1 MAQDLEEDQEEEDWE
16 QAAAAAAC
24 IFLGAEEARR
34 IKWPESVEEFQAL
47 NDLIVERHPRLTG
60 VFASIDGLNLPAQTA
75 DDEEMENTTYNGWLC
90 EHFISSVFVFSPQDQ
105 IQGKIRAPIKTG
117 QRIRGTSVQIEE
129 RLAFDRELLSYR
141 QTAEW
146 GMRTLQGSFGR
157 LRLPLSVNNQDA
169 RGDLLEICAR
179 LHNLRAKRVGHN
191 QIRSVYMP
199 IWRQN
204 KEDEEVWTNFENMLF
219 SDQRR
224 VDRVS
229 RFHNF
234 PEYE

>member
-1 MAQDLEEDQEEEDWE
+1 MHVSPGCLGTIIAAKLNAPGSWHDSRLAQGIYEKLRNRTPGGFYL
-16 QAAAAAAC
+16 AADTA
-24 IFLGAEEARR
+24 F
-34 IKWPESVEEFQAL
+34 
-47 NDLIVERHPRLTG
+47 PRS
-60 VFASIDGLNLPAQTA
+60 A
-75 DDEEMENTTYNGWLC
+75 
-90 EHFISSVFVFSPQDQ
+90 DQ
-105 IQGKIRAPIKTG
+105 IQGKICAPIKTG
-117 QRIRGTSVQIEE
+117 QRIQGTSVQIEE
-129 RLAFDRELLSYR
+129 RLAFNRELLSYR

-146 GMRTLQGSFGR
+146 GMCVLQGSFGH
-157 LRLPLSVNNQDA
+157 LRLPLSVNNQDE
-169 RGDLLEICAR
+169 RGDLLEICAW

-219 SDQRR
+219 SDQCR

-229 RFHNF
+229 QFHNF